1 MRAKSLPSTP
11 IGGGASVSEVEASV
25 RIRQEP
31 APLQNGVRYRGL
43 MKNTER
49 LALLFGLGNLLTAAG
64 TTEGVVVPAAI
75 LTGFPAC
82 ASPRRPLRNT
92 KG

>member
-1 MRAKSLPSTP
+1 MHPGKCRELEPGSDKAANEKRKAPVRAKSLPSTP

-64 TTEGVVVPAAI
+64 Q
-75 LTGFPAC
+75 
-82 ASPRRPLRNT
+82 LRA
-92 KG
+92 